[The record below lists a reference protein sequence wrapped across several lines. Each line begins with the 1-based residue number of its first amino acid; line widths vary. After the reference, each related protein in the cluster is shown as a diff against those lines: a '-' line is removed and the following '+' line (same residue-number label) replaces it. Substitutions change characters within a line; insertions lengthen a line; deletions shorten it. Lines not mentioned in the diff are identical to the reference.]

1 MNKNI
6 LYPALFSFVLVF
18 SFTYSFS
25 QVKEKQN
32 VTKVKIVENNEI
44 VLDTAIYKESSELE
58 KELDE
63 LLRER
68 EIMIISSGKPGSQE
82 QSRTDRDFVVIK
94 RKEIDSM
101 MMQMQDKMQEFRIRM
116 VESEEYQKL
125 REEMKENWEKSR
137 IEMDSLRMRIMRSFD
152 DFTPPR
158 IYFFNKGDEENKK
171 IIIMESPDGKEEKVI
186 EWSTKPKAMIVEKE
200 DTNVKADKESKVI
213 VMKKGSE
220 GKIVEIDGM
229 TLILKDG
236 DAEIIENTENG
247 EYKIISPDGRQI
259 KIIVTETS
267 MEEDT
272 KKKRKSK

>member
-32 VTKVKIVENNEI
+32 VTKVKIVENNEV
-44 VLDTAIYKESSELE
+44 VLDTTIYKESTELE

-82 QSRTDRDFVVIK
+82 KSRTDKDFVVIK
-94 RKEIDSM
+94 REEIDSM
-101 MMQMQDKMQEFRIRM
+101 MMQMQDKMQEIRM
-116 VESEEYQKL
+116 KVMESEEYKKL

-152 DFTPPR
+152 DFSPPR
-158 IYFFNKGDEENKK
+158 VYFYHEGDDENKK
-171 IIIMESPDGKEEKVI
+171 IIIMKSPEGKEEKVM
-186 EWSTKPKAMIVEKE
+186 EWTTKSGNMVVEKE
-200 DTNVKADKESKVI
+200 VTDGKVDKESKVI
-213 VMKKGSE
+213 VMKKDDE
-220 GKIVEIDGM
+220 GKIVEIDGV
-229 TLILKDG
+229 TLILKNG
-236 DAEIIENTENG
+236 DVEIIENTENG

-259 KIIVTETS
+259 KIIVTDPS
-267 MEEDT
+267 NEEDT
-272 KKKRKSK
+272 RKKRKSK

>member
-101 MMQMQDKMQEFRIRM
+101 MMQMQDKMQEIRM
-116 VESEEYQKL
+116 KVMESEEYKKL

-158 IYFFNKGDEENKK
+158 IYFFNKGDEESKK

>member
-1 MNKNI
+1 MAK
-6 LYPALFSFVLVF
+6 
-18 SFTYSFS
+18 
-25 QVKEKQN
+25 K
-32 VTKVKIVENNEI
+32 
-44 VLDTAIYKESSELE
+44 
-58 KELDE
+58 
-63 LLRER
+63 
-68 EIMIISSGKPGSQE
+68 
-82 QSRTDRDFVVIK
+82 K
-94 RKEIDSM
+94 RSLNG
-101 MMQMQDKMQEFRIRM
+101 Q
-116 VESEEYQKL
+116 QK
-125 REEMKENWEKSR
+125 S
-137 IEMDSLRMRIMRSFD
+137 
-152 DFTPPR
+152 
-158 IYFFNKGDEENKK
+158 
-171 IIIMESPDGKEEKVI
+171 
-186 EWSTKPKAMIVEKE
+186 KAMIVEKE